1 MTTLTDR
8 YVWAAVRTVPE
19 PQRPGL
25 EPEIRELVEE
35 SVRARVAAGED
46 MPAAE
51 SRALT
56 DLGDPERLAAA
67 YVDRPLTLIGPRYY
81 LDWWRLL
88 RTVTLLVVPISAAAV
103 LVAQLLVTNDP
114 GDAIGSAVS
123 TALGVTVHLAFWIT
137 LVFVIIERSGAPGPG
152 AAWTPEALPDL
163 PDHSRRS
170 RLPDLI
176 ASLVVLAL
184 VAGVIIWQQ
193 LLPAVRDSAGGA
205 VPFLDPGLWSF
216 WIPWFLGLLAAEAVF
231 AVVLYRRGWSWS
243 LAAVNLGLNL
253 AFVVPAVFLWAGDRL
268 LNPAFPAAV
277 GWDPGAPE
285 AAGALLGAGI
295 LAAILAIVAWDVIE
309 GFLKARRAGLS
320 ARDGRRSNPS

>member
-19 PQRPGL
+19 PQRSGL
-25 EPEIRELVEE
+25 EPEIRELIEE
-35 SVRARVAAGED
+35 SVRARIDAGD
-46 MPAAE
+46 AVPAAE
-51 SRALT
+51 SRALA

-88 RTVTLLVVPISAAAV
+88 KAVTLIVVPLSTAAV
-103 LVAQLLVTNDP
+103 LVAQLLVTDDL
-114 GDAIGSAVS
+114 GDAVAGAVS

-137 LVFVIIERSGAPGPG
+137 LVFVIIERTGASPPG
-152 AAWTPEALPDL
+152 AAWSPDALPDM
-163 PDHSRRS
+163 PDLSRRS

-176 ASLVVLAL
+176 ASLVLLAL
-184 VAGVIIWQQ
+184 VAGALLWQQ
-193 LLPAVRDSAGGA
+193 FVPAVRDAAGAG
-205 VPFLDPGLWSF
+205 VPFLDPQLWSF

-231 AVVLYRRGWSWS
+231 AVVVYLRGWSWS

-253 AFVVPAVFLWAGDRL
+253 AFAVPAVSLWVDGRL

-277 GWDPGAPE
+277 GWGQGTPE
-285 AAGALLGAGI
+285 GGGLVGAGVVATV
-295 LAAILAIVAWDVIE
+295 LIVVTWDAVD
-309 GFLKARRAGLS
+309 GFLKARRASGVPALH
-320 ARDGRRSNPS
+320 R